1 MDLLRLV
8 MDGGLKVNKR
18 SLISIVIPAWN
29 EHANLLELRPRLE
42 GVIEPLTTKYD
53 FEFILI
59 DNHSEDATPALMAQY
74 CADDSRW
81 KYVRFS
87 RNFGLEASFHEGIQR
102 VAGDAVIF
110 LFSDMQ
116 DPPELIPEY
125 VERWESGFDV
135 VYGTIKQRADGR
147 FLEKAGALITH
158 KLLNKLSG
166 NVIPENAADFQLLSR
181 NVIEAIKLCGERNRY
196 FRGLVH
202 SMGFNKCTIPFARQ
216 PRKNGETTM
225 GLFFRAGYAITCIT
239 AFSTKPLE
247 IISIIGFLLTMLSFL
262 GSVVYTLSKFLTYVG
277 IVFLPVPPLGWTT
290 LVLVLLFFNGVNM
303 MFLGV
308 IGRYVSSIYAEVK
321 QRPISVV
328 EHAEGFK

>member
-1 MDLLRLV
+1 M
-8 MDGGLKVNKR
+8 KKR
-18 SLISIVIPAWN
+18 KLISIVIPAWN
-29 EHANLLELRPRLE
+29 EYANIVELRPRLE
-42 GVIEPLTTKYD
+42 GIIEPLTTKYD
-53 FEFILI
+53 FEFLLI
-59 DNHSEDATPALMAQY
+59 DNHSEDATPALLAQY

-87 RNFGLEASFHEGIQR
+87 RNFGLEASFHEGVQR
-102 VAGDAVIF
+102 VTGDAVIF

-125 VERWESGFDV
+125 IEKWEDGFDV

-147 FLEKAGALITH
+147 FLERVGAVVTH

-202 SMGFNKCTIPFARQ
+202 SLGFNKSTIPFVRQ

-225 GLFFRAGYAITCIT
+225 GLFFRAGYAITSIT
-239 AFSTKPLE
+239 AFSSKPLE
-247 IISIIGFLLTMLSFL
+247 IISILGFLLTMLSFFGGVL
-262 GSVVYTLSKFLTYVG
+262 YTLSKILASVG
-277 IVFLPVPPLGWTT
+277 IVILSVPPLGWTT

-308 IGRYVSSIYAEVK
+308 IGRYVSNIYAEVK

-328 EHAEGFK
+328 EHAIGFK